1 MRKSQLV
8 IVMLLTAFAVNAQK
22 FSAKTA
28 PIELDIAPEAPI
40 VTWVSPKDD
49 NVASKEKTVILEIK
63 VESTSKIVSIVLQIN
78 DEVVPMSRGI
88 NLGGR
93 TNAEVQ
99 EIEQSV
105 DLIPGMNSIV
115 MKLTNEDGGVSEAS
129 RNIAYNFDISGRQ
142 DRALIFAVND
152 YDEWGDLSNPIFDA
166 KAIDEELKMNYG
178 FETELVLNPS
188 KIKILEKIREYAG
201 KSYGKKDQLLIFFA
215 GHGKFDEV
223 TRMGYLAAADS
234 KINDLVADSFVSH
247 SAYRDFINNIPCE
260 HTFVMI
266 DACFGGTFDQVLAR
280 ASSRGGEA
288 SYFELTRSEFIERKL
303 KYTTRKYLTSGGKVY
318 VPDGRLGAH
327 SPFARKVLEAL
338 RNYGGND
345 KVLTYTELLT
355 YFEALNPQPRNGEFG
370 ANEPGSDFIFVAR

>member
-1 MRKSQLV
+1 MKK
-8 IVMLLTAFAVNAQK
+8 LLTAFVLIASALSLNGQK
-22 FSAKTA
+22 FSTKTA
-28 PIELDIAPEAPI
+28 PIELNIVPNAPEVAWI
-40 VTWVSPKDD
+40 SPVED
-49 NVASKEKTVILEIK
+49 NVASKEKSILLK
-63 VESTSKIVSIVLQIN
+63 LAVKSSSKIVSVTLQNNGEEI
-78 DEVVPMSRGI
+78 PMSRGV
-88 NLGGR
+88 NLGGA
-93 TNAEVQ
+93 NAGSQ
-99 EIEQSV
+99 DIEQAV
-105 DLIPGMNSIV
+105 ELLPGMNAIV
-115 MKLTNEDGGVSEAS
+115 MQLTNEEGGVAEAT
-129 RNIAYNFDISGRQ
+129 RNIAYNFDVSGRK

-152 YDEWGDLSNPIFDA
+152 YDEWGDLSNPVFDA

-178 FETELVLNPS
+178 FETELVLNPT
-188 KIKILEKIREYAG
+188 KIKILEKLREYAG

-234 KINDLVADSFVSH
+234 KITDLVAESFISH

-318 VPDGRLGAH
+318 VPDGRPGAH

-338 RNYGGND
+338 RNYGGSD
-345 KVLTYTELLT
+345 KILTYTELLT
-355 YFEALNPQPRNGEFG
+355 YFEALNPQPRSGEFG
-370 ANEPGSDFIFVAR
+370 VNEPGSDFIFIAR